1 MAKDTTSSASKRQHL
16 LTFFTLYIAQSIPMS
31 FFATVIPVVMRQE
44 EFSLSTIG
52 YLQLIK
58 LPWIIKF
65 LWAPLV
71 DRHSKNIRDY
81 KRWIISS
88 EFVYAAFIIL
98 IACLNLHTNFQ
109 LVVVLIIL
117 SLVTSATQDI
127 ATDALAIRTTPH
139 KGKALLNSMQ
149 SMGSFA
155 GTLVGSG
162 VLLVIY
168 KQFGWDILLLCL
180 ALFVMIAVVPLWR
193 NKKIQLLDEDQPS
206 PRARFHD
213 FALFFGQKGIWRQ
226 IIFLILYYSGLIGL
240 LAMLRPYLVDLGYS
254 MQDIGVMSGI
264 VGTGFAFL
272 SSFLAGRF
280 LRKIGRSIARI
291 LFACFILLS
300 TLYFLT
306 FIGKVPST
314 TDIYIGIFLLW
325 GGYGFGTI
333 EVYTTA
339 MDLVRPGREG
349 TDFTIQIVLTH
360 LSGIVVAILSGH
372 VAQRWGYDAL
382 FVMASGLA
390 ALSLCYVLFF
400 FPLRLETVAEEL
412 EKT

>member
-1 MAKDTTSSASKRQHL
+1 MANTSPSHAVTKQHL
-16 LTFFTLYIAQSIPMS
+16 LTFFSLYIAQSIPMS
-31 FFATVIPVVMRQE
+31 FFATIIPVMMRQE
-44 EFSLSTIG
+44 AFPLSTIG

-71 DRHSKNIRDY
+71 DRHSKSIRGY
-81 KRWIISS
+81 KRWIIFS
-88 EFVYAAFIIL
+88 EFVYAVFIIC
-98 IACLNLHTNFQ
+98 IACLNLYTNFQ
-109 LVVVLIIL
+109 LIVVLIIL

-162 VLLVIY
+162 VLLIVY
-168 KQFGWDILLLCL
+168 KQFGWDLLLFCL
-180 ALFVMIAVVPLWR
+180 ALFVLIAVVPLWK
-193 NKKIQLLDEDQPS
+193 NKQVHLLDDTRLS

-213 FALFFGQKGIWRQ
+213 FALFFAQKRIWKQ
-226 IIFLILYYSGLIGL
+226 VLFLIFYYSGLIGL

-254 MQDIGVMSGI
+254 MKAIGVMSGI
-264 VGTGFAFL
+264 VGTGFAFMA
-272 SSFLAGRF
+272 SFLAGRL
-280 LRKIGRSIARI
+280 LRKIGRTIARI
-291 LFACFILLS
+291 LFACFILLA

-306 FIGKVPST
+306 FIGTVPST

-325 GGYGFGTI
+325 GAYGFGTI

-360 LSGIVVAILSGH
+360 LSGIIVVILSGH

-382 FVMASGLA
+382 FMMSSGLA

-400 FPLRLETVAEEL
+400 FPLRVESVAEEL
-412 EKT
+412 DKI

>member
-1 MAKDTTSSASKRQHL
+1 MAKDTMSSAGKRQHL

-31 FFATVIPVVMRQE
+31 FFATVIPVMMRQE
-44 EFSLSTIG
+44 EFALSTIG

-65 LWAPLV
+65 LWAPIV
-71 DRHSKNIRDY
+71 DRHSKTVRDY

-213 FALFFGQKGIWRQ
+213 FVLFFGQKGIWRQ